1 LERKLL
7 AGNSWQHALSPIRYK
22 RMTKYFKPAISMM
35 AIVLFS
41 ATAALA
47 QQKVSTIKFAELQQ
61 IRQSPHD
68 TLYVVNFWATWCK
81 PCIKEMPYFE
91 AANQHYKDQPVRIL
105 LVSMDAVQDLEKRVI
120 PFVEKRNLQ
129 SRLYLL
135 DEPDGNTWIDRLEP
149 KWSGAIPATM
159 LFNNKRKQY
168 EFVEREL
175 SETELQEMINKYKP

>member
-1 LERKLL
+1 MLL
-7 AGNSWQHALSPIRYK
+7 VA
-22 RMTKYFKPAISMM
+22 F
-35 AIVLFS
+35 VLFA
-41 ATAALA
+41 ATASLA
-47 QQKVSTIKFAELQQ
+47 QQKVSTIKFDELQK
-61 IRQSPHD
+61 IRASPHD
-68 TLYVVNFWATWCK
+68 TLYVVNYWATWCK

-91 AANQHYKDQPVRIL
+91 AITQQYKGQPVRVI

-135 DEPDGNTWIDRLEP
+135 DEPDGNTWIDRIEP

-159 LFNNKRKQY
+159 FFNNKRKQY

-175 SETELQEMINKYKP
+175 SEAELQELINKYKP